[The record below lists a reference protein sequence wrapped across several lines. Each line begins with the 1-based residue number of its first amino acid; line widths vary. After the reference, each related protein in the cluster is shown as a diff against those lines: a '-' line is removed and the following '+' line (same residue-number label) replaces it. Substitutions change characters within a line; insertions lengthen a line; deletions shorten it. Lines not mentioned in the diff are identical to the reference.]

1 MFVLF
6 SLLAT
11 SVDGFVSG
19 FMAGAMGIAIKA
31 KDGLYAFLIIF
42 SYCAMAAQAGGFLAQ
57 TGAGEYL
64 DIVGIAVMLYLARS
78 ALKGNSGKTENTG
91 KITAISISVA
101 ADAGVACRYL
111 AMCGYDAWLVS
122 LASAALHSMLMVTA
136 RKISRKIIRTDWLK
150 YTQYMSAVFF
160 AGMAVYKLLQL

>member
-64 DIVGIAVMLYLARS
+64 DIIGIAVMLYLARS

-91 KITAISISVA
+91 KITAISISQ
-101 ADAGVACRYL
+101 R
-111 AMCGYDAWLVS
+111 
-122 LASAALHSMLMVTA
+122 
-136 RKISRKIIRTDWLK
+136 
-150 YTQYMSAVFF
+150 
-160 AGMAVYKLLQL
+160 LLQNKTKKPPLEEPL